1 MRISDWSSDVCSS
14 DLLVH
19 EGACENMAVAGA
31 MLERDAPLPAGIA
44 RGRAGKGRGRADRGG
59 RHGDRA
65 VDRQPVRPVLEPCPE
80 FLLDQQAAEARA
92 VEKQVAGDPLAAFE
106 RSEEH
111 TSELQSLM
119 RNSYA
124 VFCLKNKN

>member
-14 DLLVH
+14 DLAYSTDSNMLGATH
-19 EGACENMAVAGA
+19 EAKGLEHLNSGIKIVQPIMGVAFWRDDVQVKAEEVTVRFEEGQPVA
-31 MLERDAPLPAGIA
+31 LNGVEFADSVELLLEANRI
-44 RGRAGKGRGRADRGG
+44 GG
-59 RHGDRA
+59 RHG
-65 VDRQPVRPVLEPCPE
+65 
-80 FLLDQQAAEARA
+80 
-92 VEKQVAGDPLAAFE
+92 

-124 VFCLKNKN
+124 VICLKTTQNCT